1 MKKTAI
7 HSKCVLRLVVACWLV
22 STAGA
27 IAFSQTVGAVYING
41 NTAANEVWAY
51 TRAADGTL
59 TFAGTYSTQGG
70 GSALNSVNSQG
81 GIVLAPNGKALFV
94 VNNISND
101 ITMFAVNS
109 PGHLTFLQRISSGG
123 AYPVSLA
130 IFRNVLYVLNARV
143 NANITAFKFS
153 RTGMTPLAGSTL
165 PLSAATPNPA
175 QISFSPTGKVLVV
188 AEISTNKLD
197 TYTVA
202 KTGLATGPQVQN
214 SNGKGPFGFAFDTA
228 GHVIVSEVTHSAM
241 SSYAVSPTGALTVIT
256 PSLPDTQSTAC
267 WVVNTNNPAFP
278 NQYSYT
284 TNTASGN
291 ISSYTINSDGSLT
304 LLKGIAADLGVGSDP
319 IDMAMSADN
328 NYMYTLEGTA
338 QGIIGYQ
345 VQSDGSL
352 VMVTSVSGTPA
363 SSFGIAAN

>member
-1 MKKTAI
+1 MNQTNY
-7 HSKCVLRLVVACWLV
+7 KCLLWLVVGFWLAFAAT
-22 STAGA
+22 SA
-27 IAFSQTVGAVYING
+27 AFSQTVGAVYING

-81 GIVLAPNGKALFV
+81 GIVLSPNGKALFV
-94 VNNISND
+94 VNNITND
-101 ITMFAVNS
+101 VTMFSVNS
-109 PGHLTFLQRISSGG
+109 PGHLTFLQRVSSGG

-143 NANITAFKFS
+143 SANITAFKFS
-153 RTGMTPLAGSTL
+153 RTGMTPIAGSTL
-165 PLSAATPNPA
+165 PLSAAAPNPA
-175 QISFSPTGKVLVV
+175 QISFSPSGKVLVV

-214 SNGKGPFGFAFDTA
+214 SNGKGPFGFAFDSA
-228 GHVIVSEVTHSAM
+228 GHLIVSEVTRSTM
-241 SSYAVSPTGALTVIT
+241 SSYAVSPAGTLTVIT
-256 PSLPDTQSTAC
+256 PSLPDTQTTAC

-291 ISSYTINSDGSLT
+291 ISSFTINPDGSLT
-304 LLKGIAADLGVGSDP
+304 LLKAIADDLGLTSDP
-319 IDMAMSADN
+319 IDMAISADN

-338 QGIIGYQ
+338 QGIVGYQ
-345 VQSDGSL
+345 IQSDGSL
-352 VMVTSVSGTPA
+352 VRVTSVSGTPT